1 MKGLTLVVMFSMVS
15 LVAVSCSDATQ
26 LARKITGTRATQA
39 CPVTLPN
46 GNTPPGEQPS
56 PAHHGNG
63 DLWTALWPDGKVV
76 FEADA
81 TAYVLPDGSLIMKW
95 PWWRGAPGAL
105 TIHGKRLDGPAS
117 LLSAE
122 IPEGYGTTGFQASG
136 LIFSHAG
143 CWEVTGQVD
152 GAELTF
158 VTLVV
163 DLQETK

>member
-1 MKGLTLVVMFSMVS
+1 MKCLTLVVMFSMLS
-15 LVAVSCSDATQ
+15 LAAAGCSDAAQ
-26 LARKITGTRATQA
+26 LAREISGTRATQA

-46 GNTPPGEQPS
+46 GNAPPGEQPS
-56 PAHHGNG
+56 PHHHGNG
-63 DLWTALWPDGKVV
+63 YLWTALWPDGKVI

-81 TAYVLPDGSLIMKW
+81 AGYVLPDGSLVMKW
-95 PWWRGAPGAL
+95 PWWRGMPRAL
-105 TIHGKRLDGPAS
+105 TIHGKRLDGPGSPLRAQ
-117 LLSAE
+117 

-143 CWEVTGQVD
+143 CWEVTGQVN

-163 DLQETK
+163 DLRESK